1 MSFYY
6 DSMTYGKFLINFMI
20 DSTKISILLCLTIIV
35 TSILVMSYNEYVN
48 RFSIIATQDN
58 GIYIFDK
65 KSATLNKCENDK
77 CILIQTN
84 FPQNQLLQSSNKE
97 QPVQQ
102 YATNVTPLPNIN
114 QNQQQ
119 QNYNN
124 QSNPQQ
130 YNNTQYNDNNNQE
143 NNNNSQQQPPQVT
156 VVNSRNI
163 NNPE

>member
-1 MSFYY
+1 
-6 DSMTYGKFLINFMI
+6 MI

-119 QNYNN
+119 QQNYNN
-124 QSNPQQ
+124 HSNQQ
-130 YNNTQYNDNNNQE
+130 QYNDNNTQD

-156 VVNSRNI
+156 VVNSRN
-163 NNPE
+163 